1 MNSTTTS
8 GTQEAAHL
16 EKLRNQISTDIEES
30 ARLTGANFL
39 TRMIFIIFP
48 LAIRGLLAGAI
59 LVFVKMV
66 RDLSLVVLLFT
77 ATSPVLSMVAYRYAS
92 EGFMQFANA
101 ITLVIL
107 MICLAASLLAHILQT
122 RVQKWK
128 QS

>member
-1 MNSTTTS
+1 
-8 GTQEAAHL
+8 
-16 EKLRNQISTDIEES
+16 
-30 ARLTGANFL
+30 
-39 TRMIFIIFP
+39 
-48 LAIRGLLAGAI
+48 
-59 LVFVKMV
+59 MV

-107 MICLAASLLAHILQT
+107 VICLAASLAAHLIQT

-128 QS
+128 Q